1 MGNTHY
7 EILRNKWIKKH
18 KDLQKNLWEKH
29 GNALN
34 HFANSVTQI
43 AAGSLGGI
51 MLLTSPVVPLLPGPQ
66 PPAPKENIMPKIDKN
81 VFLITD
87 LHNVLPQNVEPLNTS
102 QEEEILKILERDFG
116 LNVKAELEGIRL
128 NRSYG
133 YIGQEQHLARFPG
146 DTMESHFGNQE
157 DALKFGQQGMAP
169 GLGAWGYFARSAD
182 AMTEKDNL
190 FEKYYIAAPTFLA
203 PGFSEHTGEYIT
215 FFKYRKML
223 VVNPNNGRAIVVVIG
238 DAGPAEFTG
247 KHLGGSP
254 EVMQYLERVDGSQ
267 KGAVLYFFIDDPN
280 NTVPLGPIRPK

>member
-51 MLLTSPVVPLLPGPQ
+51 MLLTSPVVPLLPAPQ
-66 PPAPKENIMPKIDKN
+66 TPAPKENIMPKIDKN

-87 LHNVLPQNVEPLNTS
+87 LHNVLPSDVAPLTTV
-102 QEEEILKILERDFG
+102 QEEGAVKILTRDFG
-116 LNVKAELEGIRL
+116 LKIAPELSGIRL

-133 YIGQEQHLARFPG
+133 YIGQEQHLTRFPG
-146 DTMESHFGNQE
+146 DTMASHFSTQ
-157 DALKFGQQGMAP
+157 DAASEFGKQGMAP

-182 AMTEKDNL
+182 TMTEKDNL
-190 FEKYYIAAPTFLA
+190 FEKYYIAVPTFLA

-215 FFKYRKML
+215 FFKYRKMI

-254 EVMQYLERVDGSQ
+254 EVMQYLERVDGAQ

-280 NTVPLGPIRPK
+280 DTVPLGPIDIK